1 MIPEPW
7 HSTLF
12 LWVVFGLTLGLTYS
26 LAYAIEHKRWQA
38 CAALTGPFLP
48 LAVPFWLSVLLWL
61 ILKGIYHLFIAA
73 FAKE

>member
-7 HSTLF
+7 LSILF

-38 CAALTGPFLP
+38 RTALTGLFLP
-48 LAVPFWLSVLLWL
+48 LAVPFWLAVLLWL
-61 ILKGIYHLFIAA
+61 ILKGIYHLFTVA
-73 FAKE
+73 FSKD